1 MNNLE
6 EMKRQL
12 EILLKEREKLSATIR
27 DLRYEI
33 NYLETQR
40 PNHKKRDI
48 TQSKAYQMFG
58 KKYRELTAEELKIY
72 NYHAQK
78 KHRKLGTYN
87 TDNTAKNN
95 D

>member
-1 MNNLE
+1 MENLDE
-6 EMKRQL
+6 LKKDL
-12 EILLKEREKLSATIR
+12 EQRLKEREKLSALIR

-33 NYLETQR
+33 DYLEKKR
-40 PNHKKRDI
+40 PDHKERDI

-78 KHRKLGTYN
+78 KHRNLGT
-87 TDNTAKNN
+87 DNMDGTEKK
-95 D
+95 